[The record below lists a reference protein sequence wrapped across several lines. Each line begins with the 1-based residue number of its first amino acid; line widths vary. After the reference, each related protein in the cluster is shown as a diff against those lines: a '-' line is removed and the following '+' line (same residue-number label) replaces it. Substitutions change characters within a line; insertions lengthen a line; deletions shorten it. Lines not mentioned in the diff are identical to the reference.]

1 MKKFLSSAIAAVLAV
16 FLVFTSAC
24 VPGGNA
30 NVSYTVTV
38 VNTKEETIEDVK
50 VMSTQYNSEGSTPTT
65 PIIIESIRVDTKG
78 MYYEIPDMLEPFD
91 RTSLY

>member
-1 MKKFLSSAIAAVLAV
+1 MTEKNEYLDGL
-16 FLVFTSAC
+16 
-24 VPGGNA
+24 
-30 NVSYTVTV
+30 YTAFGKVIEGLDV
-38 VNTKEETIEDVK
+38 VHEIEDVK